1 MKTKNFEL
9 LLGGAQPQNLSP
21 DAMMGLHG
29 LSRNLSE
36 KTAEDELFETAIRRA
51 NEEELRKLA
60 RFRLDSAASKH
71 LD

>member
-1 MKTKNFEL
+1 MKTKKFEL
-9 LLGGAQPQNLSP
+9 LLGGAQPQKLSP
-21 DAMMGLHG
+21 DAMMGLHS
-29 LSRNLSE
+29 LSRSISE

-60 RFRLDSAASKH
+60 RFRLDSAASKY

>member
-9 LLGGAQPQNLSP
+9 LLGGAKAQSLSH

-36 KTAEDELFETAIRRA
+36 KSAEDELFETAIRRA

-60 RFRLDSAASKH
+60 RFRLDSVASKY